1 MRRGLAAGALAAL
14 AVLWA
19 CLSPPI
25 NLSTSRS
32 DGGSDGSSGSTDG
45 NSALIGQFTIDG
57 CADLSFPAGE
67 VRCVGTAPLRV
78 TLVLIQLGATTY
90 RWKLVAQGGPV
101 DGGAS
106 GDAGAVGDGGAGD
119 VSLLDDAAS
128 RSPSPSVILKTPGTY
143 QVTLGVAGP
152 GGTATAA
159 GTILV
164 RPAPLGAACTQ
175 DGQCEAAHPKC
186 VEGRCVECTTTPDS
200 CPFGQ
205 YCVGPALRD
214 AGADARDADADAGQ
228 VGPSADPGPDVVLNV
243 CAPGCSSDTACSMIS
258 TAAPFCH
265 PKRHQCVQC
274 LKPSDCSNVNEACSP
289 AGRCATKCSD
299 VSFVCPIAG
308 QKCCAPFCVDI
319 TSDIANCNG
328 CGNAC
333 TGGATTCCNAQCK
346 NPLTANDTCGVC
358 GTACS
363 GATCKA
369 GTCR

>member
-1 MRRGLAAGALAAL
+1 MVSGAQRPTREQLVGAFCEPASKMVSG
-14 AVLWA
+14 AQRPTREQHPNSMPKTSGS
-19 CLSPPI
+19 LSA
-25 NLSTSRS
+25 SRS
-32 DGGSDGSSGSTDG
+32 RSWTFPLLALSLVLVGAACAQILGVEEPVLTEPREAGTSGDGQLPTKDGDSLILPDG
-45 NSALIGQFTIDG
+45 
-57 CADLSFPAGE
+57 
-67 VRCVGTAPLRV
+67 RCVG
-78 TLVLIQLGATTY
+78 
-90 RWKLVAQGGPV
+90 
-101 DGGAS
+101 
-106 GDAGAVGDGGAGD
+106 AGC
-119 VSLLDDAAS
+119 
-128 RSPSPSVILKTPGTY
+128 P
-143 QVTLGVAGP
+143 
-152 GGTATAA
+152 
-159 GTILV
+159 
-164 RPAPLGAACTQ
+164 CTE
-175 DGQCEAAHPKC
+175 DNQCEAAHPKC

-214 AGADARDADADAGQ
+214 AGADARDADADAKDTGP

-265 PKRHQCVQC
+265 PQRHQCVQC

-289 AGRCATKCSD
+289 AGRCATKCND
-299 VSFVCPIAG
+299 ASFVCPIAG
-308 QKCCAPFCVDI
+308 QKCCAPFCVDV

-363 GATCKA
+363 GATTCKA